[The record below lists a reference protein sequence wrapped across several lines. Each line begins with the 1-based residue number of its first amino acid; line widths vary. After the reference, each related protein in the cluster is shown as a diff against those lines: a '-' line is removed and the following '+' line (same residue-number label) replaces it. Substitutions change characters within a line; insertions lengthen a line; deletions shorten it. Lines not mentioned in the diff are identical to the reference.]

1 MREELEARYQS
12 NLQRV
17 RGLVQTYRQLSGTG
31 SGRRSVETVDV
42 LRSAVVFLHATVED
56 LLRTLLAR
64 RWPRSNNP
72 LHFDKL
78 AFALGTG
85 RPEKVDLKA
94 LLGHRHKS
102 VQEIFDEAIEAELDH
117 KSFNNV
123 GELKVALE
131 RGGIDPALVAPHA
144 HDIAAM
150 MTRRH
155 QIVHRADRHDVPGS
169 GNHAGAS
176 IGTVTVEAWIAS
188 VDAVC
193 QAIVAQ
199 V

>member
-1 MREELEARYQS
+1 MRAELEARYRS

-17 RGLVQTYRQLSGTG
+17 RGLVQTYRQLSGGG
-31 SGRRSVETVDV
+31 SGRRPVETVDV
-42 LRSAVVFLHATVED
+42 LRSAVVFLHATLED
-56 LLRTLLAR
+56 LLRALLAR
-64 RWPRSNNP
+64 RWPRSQDP
-72 LHFDKL
+72 VHFEKL
-78 AFALGTG
+78 GFALGTG
-85 RPEKVDLKA
+85 RPEKVDLKS
-94 LLGHRHKS
+94 LLSHRHKS
-102 VQEIFDEAIEAELDH
+102 VQELFDAAIEAELDH

-131 RGGIDPALVAPHA
+131 RSGIDPVLVSPHA
-144 HDIAAM
+144 QDIAAM

-155 QIVHRADRHDVPGS
+155 QIVHRADRHDLPGS

-176 IGTVTVEAWIAS
+176 IGTGTVEAWIAS

-193 QAIVAQ
+193 HAILAQ